1 VAKSG
6 PLLVPLRSSSSSSEP
21 TTDGRTSS
29 YPEAGQSQTLG
40 PAGPLAD
47 GVHQVRFQE
56 LRDVDGIVLA
66 QGLHPAIAVVAAG
79 PAARAAAIT
88 AVVST
93 KGCKVL
99 RPSDIE
105 DELKRAA
112 VTAVE
117 QHDSAVEQKKG
128 KVAEAEKALTE
139 ASDAAQAT
147 ARETTVATADL
158 ARFDD
163 LASRLA
169 FAEESYESAVRADAE
184 AARSLAAALGE
195 LDRILGQRHSA
206 STSLEQARK
215 SRDNRGVPEAVLQQ
229 AMNLQAALAKAE
241 ADKHE
246 AVQQADDTSQ
256 AARAASRD
264 ALVTLETAHTALR
277 SGMALISSGAPDW
290 GPGVPLPGLVANYRD
305 RLAAAVAGTQAAEAH
320 SKGVERAARNRLES
334 ERNDLDALEATG
346 PVQLDAQG
354 TIAQWMSGENFNQD
368 DTVFADDAFARFDP
382 EGVAALVTIL
392 AGRGSQVVYLTE
404 DAEVLGWAIG
414 LPHEAGGA
422 TTITN
427 SRARKPVLVSD

>member
-1 VAKSG
+1 M
-6 PLLVPLRSSSSSSEP
+6 
-21 TTDGRTSS
+21 
-29 YPEAGQSQTLG
+29 
-40 PAGPLAD
+40 
-47 GVHQVRFQE
+47 RFQE

-88 AVVST
+88 AVAPD

-99 RPSDIE
+99 HPSDIE

-117 QHDSAVEQKKG
+117 QHESAVQQKKG

-139 ASDAAQAT
+139 ASDSALAT
-147 ARETTVATADL
+147 ARETTVATSDL

-246 AVQQADDTSQ
+246 SVQQADDTSQ

-264 ALVTLETAHTALR
+264 ALLTLETAHTALCN
-277 SGMALISSGAPDW
+277 GMALISSGAPDW
-290 GPGVPLPGLVANYRD
+290 GPGVPLPGLVANFRD
-305 RLAAAVAGTQAAEAH
+305 RLAAAVAATQAAEAH
-320 SKGVERAARNRLES
+320 TKGVERAARNRLET

-354 TIAQWMSGENFNQD
+354 TIAQWVSSDNFNRD
-368 DTVFADDAFARFDP
+368 DVVFADDAFARFDP
-382 EGVAALVTIL
+382 EAVAELVTSL
-392 AGRGSQVVYLTE
+392 AGRGCQVIYLTE
-404 DAEVLGWAIG
+404 DADVLGWAIG

>member
-1 VAKSG
+1 
-6 PLLVPLRSSSSSSEP
+6 
-21 TTDGRTSS
+21 
-29 YPEAGQSQTLG
+29 
-40 PAGPLAD
+40 
-47 GVHQVRFQE
+47 
-56 LRDVDGIVLA
+56 
-66 QGLHPAIAVVAAG
+66 
-79 PAARAAAIT
+79 
-88 AVVST
+88 
-93 KGCKVL
+93 
-99 RPSDIE
+99 
-105 DELKRAA
+105 
-112 VTAVE
+112 
-117 QHDSAVEQKKG
+117 
-128 KVAEAEKALTE
+128 
-139 ASDAAQAT
+139 
-147 ARETTVATADL
+147 
-158 ARFDD
+158 
-163 LASRLA
+163 
-169 FAEESYESAVRADAE
+169 
-184 AARSLAAALGE
+184 
-195 LDRILGQRHSA
+195 
-206 STSLEQARK
+206 
-215 SRDNRGVPEAVLQQ
+215 
-229 AMNLQAALAKAE
+229 MNLQAALAKAE

-320 SKGVERAARNRLES
+320 SKGVERAARNRLET

-354 TIAQWMSGENFNQD
+354 TIAQWVSGENFNQD
-368 DTVFADDAFARFDP
+368 DTVFADDSFARFDP

-392 AGRGSQVVYLTE
+392 AGRGCQVIYLTE

>member
-1 VAKSG
+1 M
-6 PLLVPLRSSSSSSEP
+6 
-21 TTDGRTSS
+21 
-29 YPEAGQSQTLG
+29 
-40 PAGPLAD
+40 
-47 GVHQVRFQE
+47 RFQE

-117 QHDSAVEQKKG
+117 QHDSAVEQNKG

-320 SKGVERAARNRLES
+320 SKGVERAARNRLET

>member
-1 VAKSG
+1 
-6 PLLVPLRSSSSSSEP
+6 
-21 TTDGRTSS
+21 
-29 YPEAGQSQTLG
+29 
-40 PAGPLAD
+40 
-47 GVHQVRFQE
+47 VRFQE

-79 PAARAAAIT
+79 AAARAAAIT

-93 KGCKVL
+93 MGCKVL
-99 RPSDIE
+99 HASDID

-117 QHDSAVEQKKG
+117 LHDSAVEEKKG
-128 KVAEAEKALTE
+128 KVDEAEKALAE
-139 ASDAAQAT
+139 ASEAAT
-147 ARETTVATADL
+147 ATSRETTAATSDL

-229 AMNLQAALAKAE
+229 AMNLQGALAKAE

-246 AVQQADDTSQ
+246 SVQQADDTSQ
-256 AARAASRD
+256 AARGASRD
-264 ALVTLETAHTALR
+264 ALMALEAAHTALR
-277 SGMALISSGAPDW
+277 SGMALISAGAPDW

-320 SKGVERAARNRLES
+320 AKGVERTARGRLET
-334 ERNDLDALEATG
+334 ERNDLDALEATD
-346 PVQLDAQG
+346 PVHLDAQG
-354 TIAQWMSGENFNQD
+354 TITQWLNSDKFGQD
-368 DTVFADDAFARFDP
+368 DAVFADDAFARFDHDT
-382 EGVAALVTIL
+382 VAALVTDL
-392 AGRGSQVVYLTE
+392 AGRGCQVIYLTE

-414 LPHEAGGA
+414 LPHETGGA

-427 SRARKPVLVSD
+427 SRARRPVLVSD

>member
-1 VAKSG
+1 M
-6 PLLVPLRSSSSSSEP
+6 
-21 TTDGRTSS
+21 
-29 YPEAGQSQTLG
+29 
-40 PAGPLAD
+40 
-47 GVHQVRFQE
+47 RFQE

-128 KVAEAEKALTE
+128 KVAEAETALTE

-320 SKGVERAARNRLES
+320 SKGVERAARNRLET

-368 DTVFADDAFARFDP
+368 DVVFADDAFARFDP

-392 AGRGSQVVYLTE
+392 AGRGCQVIYLTE

>member
-1 VAKSG
+1 M
-6 PLLVPLRSSSSSSEP
+6 
-21 TTDGRTSS
+21 
-29 YPEAGQSQTLG
+29 
-40 PAGPLAD
+40 
-47 GVHQVRFQE
+47 RFQE

-147 ARETTVATADL
+147 ARETTVATSDL

-320 SKGVERAARNRLES
+320 SKGVERAARNRLDN
-334 ERNDLDALEATG
+334 ERNDLDALDATG

-354 TIAQWMSGENFNQD
+354 TIAQWMSGENFSQD

-382 EGVAALVTIL
+382 QGVAALVTNL
-392 AGRGSQVVYLTE
+392 AGRGCQVIYLTE

-427 SRARKPVLVSD
+427 SRACKPVLVSD

>member
-1 VAKSG
+1 M
-6 PLLVPLRSSSSSSEP
+6 
-21 TTDGRTSS
+21 
-29 YPEAGQSQTLG
+29 
-40 PAGPLAD
+40 
-47 GVHQVRFQE
+47 RFQE

-93 KGCKVL
+93 MGCKVV

-320 SKGVERAARNRLES
+320 SKGVERAARNRLET
-334 ERNDLDALEATG
+334 ERNDLDALDATG

-354 TIAQWMSGENFNQD
+354 TIAQWVSGENFNQD

-382 EGVAALVTIL
+382 EGVAALITIL
-392 AGRGSQVVYLTE
+392 AGRGCQVIYLTE

>member
-1 VAKSG
+1 M
-6 PLLVPLRSSSSSSEP
+6 
-21 TTDGRTSS
+21 
-29 YPEAGQSQTLG
+29 
-40 PAGPLAD
+40 
-47 GVHQVRFQE
+47 RFQE

-79 PAARAAAIT
+79 AAARAAAIT

-93 KGCKVL
+93 RGCKVL

-117 QHDSAVEQKKG
+117 QHESAVEQKKG
-128 KVAEAEKALTE
+128 KVAEAEKSLAE
-139 ASDAAQAT
+139 ASDVAAAA
-147 ARETTVATADL
+147 ARESTVATGDL

-246 AVQQADDTSQ
+246 SVQQADDTSQ

-264 ALVTLETAHTALR
+264 ALVALETAHTALH

-320 SKGVERAARNRLES
+320 AKGVERAARNRLETD
-334 ERNDLDALEATG
+334 RNDLDALEATG
-346 PVQLDAQG
+346 AVQLDAKG
-354 TIAQWMSGENFNQD
+354 TIAQWMSSETFNQD
-368 DTVFADDAFARFDP
+368 DAVFADDAFARFDSD
-382 EGVAALVTIL
+382 GVAALVTSL
-392 AGRGSQVVYLTE
+392 AGRGCQVIYLTE

-427 SRARKPVLVSD
+427 SRARRPVLVSD

>member
-1 VAKSG
+1 
-6 PLLVPLRSSSSSSEP
+6 
-21 TTDGRTSS
+21 
-29 YPEAGQSQTLG
+29 
-40 PAGPLAD
+40 
-47 GVHQVRFQE
+47 VRFQE

-79 PAARAAAIT
+79 AAPRAAAIT

-93 KGCKVL
+93 MGCKVL
-99 RPSDIE
+99 HPSDIE

-128 KVAEAEKALTE
+128 KVAEAEQTLAE
-139 ASDAAQAT
+139 ASDVAAAT

-169 FAEESYESAVRADAE
+169 FSEESYESAVRADAE

-246 AVQQADDTSQ
+246 SVQQADDTSQ
-256 AARAASRD
+256 AARGASRD
-264 ALVTLETAHTALR
+264 ALMALETAHTALR

-320 SKGVERAARNRLES
+320 AKGVERGARNRLET

-346 PVQLDAQG
+346 AVQLDAQG
-354 TIAQWMSGENFNQD
+354 TIAQWMSSDLFNQD
-368 DTVFADDAFARFDP
+368 DAVFADDAFARFDP
-382 EGVAALVTIL
+382 EGVAALVTSL
-392 AGRGSQVVYLTE
+392 AGRGCQVIYLTE

-427 SRARKPVLVSD
+427 SRARRPVLVSD

>member
-1 VAKSG
+1 
-6 PLLVPLRSSSSSSEP
+6 
-21 TTDGRTSS
+21 
-29 YPEAGQSQTLG
+29 
-40 PAGPLAD
+40 
-47 GVHQVRFQE
+47 VRFQE

-290 GPGVPLPGLVANYRD
+290 GPGVPLPGLVANFRD

-320 SKGVERAARNRLES
+320 SKGVERAARNRLET
-334 ERNDLDALEATG
+334 ERNDLDALDATG

-354 TIAQWMSGENFNQD
+354 TIAQWVSGDNFNQD
-368 DTVFADDAFARFDP
+368 DAAFADDAFARFDP

-392 AGRGSQVVYLTE
+392 AGRGCQVIYLTE

>member
-1 VAKSG
+1 
-6 PLLVPLRSSSSSSEP
+6 
-21 TTDGRTSS
+21 
-29 YPEAGQSQTLG
+29 
-40 PAGPLAD
+40 
-47 GVHQVRFQE
+47 VRFQE

-128 KVAEAEKALTE
+128 KVAEAEEALTE
-139 ASDAAQAT
+139 ASDAQAG

-290 GPGVPLPGLVANYRD
+290 GPGVPLPGLVANFRD

-320 SKGVERAARNRLES
+320 SKGVERAARNRLET
-334 ERNDLDALEATG
+334 ERNDLDALGATG
-346 PVQLDAQG
+346 PVQLDAQR
-354 TIAQWMSGENFNQD
+354 TIAQWASGENFNQD
-368 DTVFADDAFARFDP
+368 NAVFADDAFARFDP

-392 AGRGSQVVYLTE
+392 AGRGCQVIYLTE

>member
-1 VAKSG
+1 M
-6 PLLVPLRSSSSSSEP
+6 
-21 TTDGRTSS
+21 
-29 YPEAGQSQTLG
+29 
-40 PAGPLAD
+40 
-47 GVHQVRFQE
+47 
-56 LRDVDGIVLA
+56 
-66 QGLHPAIAVVAAG
+66 
-79 PAARAAAIT
+79 
-88 AVVST
+88 
-93 KGCKVL
+93 
-99 RPSDIE
+99 
-105 DELKRAA
+105 
-112 VTAVE
+112 
-117 QHDSAVEQKKG
+117 
-128 KVAEAEKALTE
+128 
-139 ASDAAQAT
+139 
-147 ARETTVATADL
+147 
-158 ARFDD
+158 
-163 LASRLA
+163 ASRLA

-277 SGMALISSGAPDW
+277 SGMALISSGAPDR

-305 RLAAAVAGTQAAEAH
+305 RLAAAVAATQAAEAH
-320 SKGVERAARNRLES
+320 AKGVERAARNRLET
-334 ERNDLDALEATG
+334 ERNDLDALDATG
-346 PVQLDAQG
+346 PVQLDAQA
-354 TIAQWMSGENFNQD
+354 TIAQWVSSDNFNHD
-368 DTVFADDAFARFDP
+368 DAVFADDAFARFDP
-382 EGVAALVTIL
+382 EGVAALVTSL
-392 AGRGSQVVYLTE
+392 AGRGCQVIYLTE

-427 SRARKPVLVSD
+427 SRARRPVLVSD

>member
-1 VAKSG
+1 M
-6 PLLVPLRSSSSSSEP
+6 
-21 TTDGRTSS
+21 
-29 YPEAGQSQTLG
+29 
-40 PAGPLAD
+40 
-47 GVHQVRFQE
+47 RFQE

-93 KGCKVL
+93 TGCKVL

-147 ARETTVATADL
+147 ARETTVATSDL

-277 SGMALISSGAPDW
+277 SGMALITSGAPDW

-305 RLAAAVAGTQAAEAH
+305 RLAAAVAATQAAEAH
-320 SKGVERAARNRLES
+320 SKGIERGARNRLEN

-382 EGVAALVTIL
+382 EGVAALITVL
-392 AGRGSQVVYLTE
+392 AGRGCQVIYLTE

>member
-1 VAKSG
+1 
-6 PLLVPLRSSSSSSEP
+6 
-21 TTDGRTSS
+21 
-29 YPEAGQSQTLG
+29 
-40 PAGPLAD
+40 
-47 GVHQVRFQE
+47 
-56 LRDVDGIVLA
+56 
-66 QGLHPAIAVVAAG
+66 
-79 PAARAAAIT
+79 
-88 AVVST
+88 VVST

-99 RPSDIE
+99 RPSDVE

-117 QHDSAVEQKKG
+117 QHDAAVEQKKG
-128 KVAEAEKALTE
+128 KVAEAENALTE

-320 SKGVERAARNRLES
+320 SKGVERAARNRLET
-334 ERNDLDALEATG
+334 ERNDLDALDATG

-354 TIAQWMSGENFNQD
+354 TIAQWMTGENFNQD

-392 AGRGSQVVYLTE
+392 AGRGCQVIYLTE

>member
-1 VAKSG
+1 
-6 PLLVPLRSSSSSSEP
+6 
-21 TTDGRTSS
+21 
-29 YPEAGQSQTLG
+29 
-40 PAGPLAD
+40 
-47 GVHQVRFQE
+47 VRFQE

-88 AVVST
+88 AVVPD

-99 RPSDIE
+99 HPSDIE

-117 QHDSAVEQKKG
+117 QHESAVDQKKG

-139 ASDAAQAT
+139 ASDAALAT
-147 ARETTVATADL
+147 ARETTVATSDL

-246 AVQQADDTSQ
+246 SVQQADDTSQ

-264 ALVTLETAHTALR
+264 ALVTLETAHTALCN
-277 SGMALISSGAPDW
+277 GMALISSGAPDW
-290 GPGVPLPGLVANYRD
+290 GPGVPLPGLVANFRD

-320 SKGVERAARNRLES
+320 TKGVERAAK
-334 ERNDLDALEATG
+334 
-346 PVQLDAQG
+346 G
-354 TIAQWMSGENFNQD
+354 TIAQWVSSDNFNRD
-368 DTVFADDAFARFDP
+368 DVVFADDAFARFDP
-382 EGVAALVTIL
+382 EAVAELVTSL
-392 AGRGSQVVYLTE
+392 AGRGCQVIYLTE
-404 DAEVLGWAIG
+404 DAAVLGWAIG

-427 SRARKPVLVSD
+427 SRARKPVLVND

>member
-1 VAKSG
+1 M
-6 PLLVPLRSSSSSSEP
+6 
-21 TTDGRTSS
+21 
-29 YPEAGQSQTLG
+29 
-40 PAGPLAD
+40 
-47 GVHQVRFQE
+47 RFQE

-79 PAARAAAIT
+79 AAARAAAIT

-277 SGMALISSGAPDW
+277 SGMALISSGPPIGARVCRCPVW
-290 GPGVPLPGLVANYRD
+290 SPTTATAWPPPLPAR
-305 RLAAAVAGTQAAEAH
+305 RRPRRMPRESSAPPGTA
-320 SKGVERAARNRLES
+320 SKTN
-334 ERNDLDALEATG
+334 
-346 PVQLDAQG
+346 
-354 TIAQWMSGENFNQD
+354 
-368 DTVFADDAFARFDP
+368 
-382 EGVAALVTIL
+382 
-392 AGRGSQVVYLTE
+392 
-404 DAEVLGWAIG
+404 
-414 LPHEAGGA
+414 A
-422 TTITN
+422 TTSMLSMPPGPFNLTPRGR
-427 SRARKPVLVSD
+427 SRNG

>member
-1 VAKSG
+1 M
-6 PLLVPLRSSSSSSEP
+6 
-21 TTDGRTSS
+21 
-29 YPEAGQSQTLG
+29 
-40 PAGPLAD
+40 
-47 GVHQVRFQE
+47 
-56 LRDVDGIVLA
+56 
-66 QGLHPAIAVVAAG
+66 
-79 PAARAAAIT
+79 
-88 AVVST
+88 
-93 KGCKVL
+93 GCKVV

-229 AMNLQAALAKAE
+229 AMNLQAALGKGGGR
-241 ADKHE
+241 
-246 AVQQADDTSQ
+246 QARGCSTGGRHFPSSQSGQPRRARDAGDGAHGTSQ
-256 AARAASRD
+256 RD
-264 ALVTLETAHTALR
+264 GAHQFR
-277 SGMALISSGAPDW
+277 APDR
-290 GPGVPLPGLVANYRD
+290 PGVPLPGLVANYRD
-305 RLAAAVAGTQAAEAH
+305 RLAAPP
-320 SKGVERAARNRLES
+320 L
-334 ERNDLDALEATG
+334 
-346 PVQLDAQG
+346 PVHKRPRR
-354 TIAQWMSGENFNQD
+354 I
-368 DTVFADDAFARFDP
+368 P
-382 EGVAALVTIL
+382 
-392 AGRGSQVVYLTE
+392 RG
-404 DAEVLGWAIG
+404 
-414 LPHEAGGA
+414 
-422 TTITN
+422 
-427 SRARKPVLVSD
+427 

>member
-1 VAKSG
+1 
-6 PLLVPLRSSSSSSEP
+6 
-21 TTDGRTSS
+21 
-29 YPEAGQSQTLG
+29 
-40 PAGPLAD
+40 
-47 GVHQVRFQE
+47 VRYQE

-93 KGCKVL
+93 QGCKVL
-99 RPSDIE
+99 HPSDIE

-117 QHDSAVEQKKG
+117 QHESAVEQKKG
-128 KVAEAEKALTE
+128 KLAEAEKALTE
-139 ASDAAQAT
+139 ASEAAQAT

-229 AMNLQAALAKAE
+229 AMNLQAALAQAE
-241 ADKHE
+241 GDKHE

-256 AARAASRD
+256 AARAASRE

-277 SGMALISSGAPDW
+277 SGMALISSGAPNW
-290 GPGVPLPGLVANYRD
+290 GPGVPLPGLVANFRD
-305 RLAAAVAGTQAAEAH
+305 RLAAAVAATQAAEAH
-320 SKGVERAARNRLES
+320 SRGVERGARNRLET

-354 TIAQWMSGENFNQD
+354 TIAQWMNSENFNQD
-368 DTVFADDAFARFDP
+368 DAVFADDAFARFGT
-382 EGVAALVTIL
+382 EAVTALITNL
-392 AGRGSQVVYLTE
+392 AGRGCQVIYLTE

-414 LPHEAGGA
+414 LPHESGGA

>member
-1 VAKSG
+1 M
-6 PLLVPLRSSSSSSEP
+6 
-21 TTDGRTSS
+21 
-29 YPEAGQSQTLG
+29 
-40 PAGPLAD
+40 
-47 GVHQVRFQE
+47 RFQE

-320 SKGVERAARNRLES
+320 SKGVERAARNRLET

-368 DTVFADDAFARFDP
+368 DAVFADDAFARFDP

-392 AGRGSQVVYLTE
+392 AGRGCQVIYLTE

>member
-1 VAKSG
+1 M
-6 PLLVPLRSSSSSSEP
+6 
-21 TTDGRTSS
+21 
-29 YPEAGQSQTLG
+29 
-40 PAGPLAD
+40 
-47 GVHQVRFQE
+47 RFQE

-117 QHDSAVEQKKG
+117 QRDSAVEQKKG
-128 KVAEAEKALTE
+128 KVAEAEEALTE

-290 GPGVPLPGLVANYRD
+290 GPGVPLPGLVANFRD

-320 SKGVERAARNRLES
+320 SKGVERAARNRLET
-334 ERNDLDALEATG
+334 ERNDLDALDATG

-354 TIAQWMSGENFNQD
+354 TIAQWASGENFNQD
-368 DTVFADDAFARFDP
+368 DAVFADDAFARFDP

-392 AGRGSQVVYLTE
+392 AGRGCQVIYLTE

>member
-1 VAKSG
+1 M
-6 PLLVPLRSSSSSSEP
+6 
-21 TTDGRTSS
+21 
-29 YPEAGQSQTLG
+29 
-40 PAGPLAD
+40 
-47 GVHQVRFQE
+47 RFQE

-99 RPSDIE
+99 RPSGTE

-117 QHDSAVEQKKG
+117 QHDSAVVQKKG

-277 SGMALISSGAPDW
+277 SGMALITSGAPDW

-320 SKGVERAARNRLES
+320 SKGVERAARNRLET
-334 ERNDLDALEATG
+334 ERNDLDALDATG

-354 TIAQWMSGENFNQD
+354 TIAQWLTGENFNQD
-368 DTVFADDAFARFDP
+368 DTVFADDSFARFDP

-392 AGRGSQVVYLTE
+392 AGRGCQVVYLTE

-427 SRARKPVLVSD
+427 SRARKPALVSD

>member
-1 VAKSG
+1 M
-6 PLLVPLRSSSSSSEP
+6 
-21 TTDGRTSS
+21 
-29 YPEAGQSQTLG
+29 
-40 PAGPLAD
+40 
-47 GVHQVRFQE
+47 RFQE

-320 SKGVERAARNRLES
+320 SKGVERAARNRLET

-354 TIAQWMSGENFNQD
+354 TIAQWVSGENFNQD

-382 EGVAALVTIL
+382 QGVAALVTIL
-392 AGRGSQVVYLTE
+392 AGRGCQVVYLTE